1 MSYWSME
8 IFWTFDDKQK
18 INLYVKLQD
27 QFVQPDQS
35 GFIDQARDRH
45 HAFIFFQFS
54 ILFSFCPEQRRYEW
68 YNRCVKEL
76 LAPLVWHSL
85 CLTYDHTTLERSV
98 FIDNQLILQDKL
110 RNY

>member
-1 MSYWSME
+1 ME

-35 GFIDQARDRH
+35 GFIDQARDRD

-54 ILFSFCPEQRRYEW
+54 I
-68 YNRCVKEL
+68 
-76 LAPLVWHSL
+76 
-85 CLTYDHTTLERSV
+85 
-98 FIDNQLILQDKL
+98 
-110 RNY
+110 

>member
-1 MSYWSME
+1 M
-8 IFWTFDDKQK
+8 
-18 INLYVKLQD
+18 
-27 QFVQPDQS
+27 
-35 GFIDQARDRH
+35 
-45 HAFIFFQFS
+45 
-54 ILFSFCPEQRRYEW
+54 
-68 YNRCVKEL
+68 KEL